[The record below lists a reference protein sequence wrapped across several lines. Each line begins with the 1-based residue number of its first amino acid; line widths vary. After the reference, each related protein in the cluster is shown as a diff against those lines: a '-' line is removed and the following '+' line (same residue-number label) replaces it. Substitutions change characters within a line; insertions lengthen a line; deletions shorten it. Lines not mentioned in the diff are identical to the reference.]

1 MTYRLPEFPDP
12 AKKMSV
18 YFLGSYLPRK
28 CGIATFTYDLAHAV
42 ESEIG
47 NGSCRIAAMNNR
59 KEGYN
64 YPPEVAFEIN
74 QNIIHDY
81 RLAADYV
88 NFSGADVVSL
98 QHEFGIY
105 GGPEGS
111 YIQHFLAYLKKPVV
125 TTFHTV
131 LQEPPAPYLKSLQE
145 VARLS
150 QAIVVMSRKGCDTL
164 QKVYGIPAEKI
175 FFIHH
180 GVPDVPFI
188 DPNFY
193 KDQFQVEGRFVILTF
208 GLLSSTKGI
217 ETVIKALPDIIRH
230 HPNVAYIVLGA
241 THPEIKKIHGE
252 EYRLS
257 LQRRVLRLGLE
268 KHVFFHN
275 RFVELKELCEFIGA
289 CDLYVTP
296 YLSRE
301 QITSGTLA
309 YALGMGKAVVSTPYC
324 YAREMLDNG
333 RGLLFDFG
341 NYKELAHTVCGLISN
356 EIKRHQMRK
365 KGYELGREM
374 VWEKVARQYA
384 NVFRYALDNYR
395 DQNQF
400 QSHVLPQEPLPEIN
414 LEYLSRLTDN
424 TGIIQHSVY
433 GIPDRR
439 FGYSTDD
446 VGRALVVI
454 LTAYNQTRD
463 EGLLGMADVYL
474 SFLRYAQLP
483 NGRFHNFMD
492 YSRKFLDDEG
502 GEDTLGRAIWGLGA
516 AVNSAPT
523 EGFRNLAREMF
534 EKAIEDINLTYPMS
548 RSYTIL
554 GLYGFLQRYS
564 GATGIRRIMQ
574 VIADE
579 LVNSYKPI
587 TDGFKWFGGQV
598 GYGPAKICQALLLAY
613 KAVGCEAY
621 KNIGL
626 EALDSLTKATL
637 CGEYFNFAGN
647 ECWIDDKQGRTPPI
661 EQPIDAG
668 YMVEAYMLA
677 YDITE
682 DNRYLELARS
692 AFEWFL
698 GRNRLGLPLYDFSS
712 GACHDGLECNSV
724 NLNQG
729 AESTICYLLANLAMQ
744 EHQIMRPPVSSTNL
758 SDLKAPAEALASAGV
773 SGAVE

>member
-1 MTYRLPEFPDP
+1 MTYRLPAFPGP
-12 AKKMSV
+12 AQLDIF
-18 YFLGSYLPRK
+18 FLGSYLPRK

-42 ESEIG
+42 EKEIG
-47 NGSCRIAAMNNR
+47 KGSCRIAAMNNR
-59 KEGYN
+59 KEGYD
-64 YPPEVAFEIN
+64 YPAEVAFEIN
-74 QNIIHDY
+74 QNMVHDY

-111 YIQHFLAYLKKPVV
+111 YIKQFLAYLKKPVV

-131 LQEPPAPYLKSLQE
+131 LQEPPISYLKSLQD

-150 QAIVVMSRKGCDTL
+150 QAVVVMSRKGREIL

-193 KDQFQVEGRFVILTF
+193 KDQFHVEGRFVILTF
-208 GLLSSTKGI
+208 GLLNANKGI
-217 ETVIKALPDIIRH
+217 ETVIKALPEIIRK
-230 HPNVAYIVLGA
+230 HPNVAYIILGA

-296 YLSRE
+296 YLVRE

-324 YAREMLDNG
+324 YAIEMLDSG
-333 RGLLFDFG
+333 RGVLFDFG
-341 NYKELAHTVCGLISN
+341 DYRKLSQVISNLIDN

-374 VWEKVARQYA
+374 VWEKVARQYME
-384 NVFRYALDNYR
+384 VFRYAIDNYR
-395 DQNQF
+395 EQF
-400 QSHVLPQEPLPEIN
+400 PSHVLPQEPLPELN
-414 LEYLSRLTDN
+414 LDHLSRLTDN

-439 FGYSTDD
+439 FGYSSDD
-446 VGRALVVI
+446 VARALAVA
-454 LTAYNQTRD
+454 LMAYNQTRD
-463 EGLLGMADVYL
+463 DGLLGMANIYL
-474 SFLRYAQLP
+474 SFLRYAQLS

-492 YSRKFLDDEG
+492 YSRQFLDEEG
-502 GEDTLGRAIWGLGA
+502 SEDTLGRAIWGLGA
-516 AVNSAPT
+516 AVRFAPT

-534 EKAIEDINLTYPMS
+534 EKAIEGISLNYPMS

-554 GLYGFLQRYS
+554 GLYSFLQRYS
-564 GATGIRRIMQ
+564 GATGIRRLLQ
-574 VIADE
+574 STADE
-579 LVNSYKPI
+579 LVESYQPVK
-587 TDGFKWFGGQV
+587 DGWKWFAGKV
-598 GYGPAKICQALLLAY
+598 SYGPAKICQALLLAY
-613 KAVGCEAY
+613 KVIGNETY
-621 KNIGL
+621 RNIAL
-626 EALDSLTKATL
+626 EALDFLTGATFT
-637 CGEYFNFAGN
+637 GEHFNFAGN
-647 ECWIDDKQGRTPPI
+647 ECWMEDDQGRPPPV
-661 EQPIDAG
+661 EQPIDTG

-677 YDITE
+677 HEITE
-682 DNRYLELARS
+682 DARYLDLART
-692 AFEWFL
+692 AFDWFL
-698 GRNRLGLPLYDFSS
+698 GRNRLGLPLYDFST
-712 GACHDGLECNSV
+712 GACHDGLECTGV

-729 AESTICYLLANLAMQ
+729 AESTICFLLASLVMQ
-744 EHQIMRPPVSSTNL
+744 EHQILRPPVSSPVQR
-758 SDLKAPAEALASAGV
+758 D
-773 SGAVE
+773 GAILPQESRYYGTVEK

>member
-1 MTYRLPEFPDP
+1 MYRLPEFPDP
-12 AKKMSV
+12 ARKMSV

-42 ESEIG
+42 ENEMG

-59 KEGYN
+59 KEGYD

-98 QHEFGIY
+98 QHEFGIF

-111 YIQHFLAYLKKPVV
+111 YIKQFIAYLRKPVV

-131 LQEPPAPYLKSLQE
+131 LTDPPAPYLKSLQE
-145 VARLS
+145 VAGLS
-150 QAIVVMSRKGCDTL
+150 QAVVVMSRRGRELL
-164 QKVYGIPAEKI
+164 QNVYGIPPEKI

-180 GVPDVPFI
+180 GVPDVPFV

-193 KDQFQVEGRFVILTF
+193 KDQFHVEGKFVILTF
-208 GLLSSTKGI
+208 GLLNSNKGI
-217 ETVIKALPDIIRH
+217 ETVIKALPDVIRK
-230 HPNVAYIVLGA
+230 HPDVAYMVLGA

-275 RFVELKELCEFIGA
+275 RFVDFKELCEFIGA

-296 YLSRE
+296 YLTRD

-333 RGLLFDFG
+333 RGVLFDFG
-341 NYKELAHTVCGLISN
+341 DFKELSQIISDLIAN

-365 KGYELGREM
+365 KGFELGREM
-374 VWEKVARQYA
+374 VWPKVARQYMK
-384 NVFRYALDNYR
+384 VFRYAVDNYR
-395 DQNQF
+395 EQVQV
-400 QSHVLPQEPLPEIN
+400 QSFVQLQEPLPEIN
-414 LEYLSRLTDN
+414 VDHLSRLTDN
-424 TGIIQHSVY
+424 TGIIQHSIY

-439 FGYSTDD
+439 HGYSTDD
-446 VGRALVVI
+446 VGRALVVA
-454 LTAYNQTRD
+454 LSAYSQIRD
-463 EGLLGMADVYL
+463 ERLLDVANTYI

-492 YSRKFLDDEG
+492 YSRQFLDEEG

-516 AVNSAPT
+516 AVRSGPT

-534 EKAIEDINLTYPMS
+534 EKAIEDIGLTYPMA

-554 GLYGFLQRYS
+554 GLYSFLQRYP
-564 GATGIRRIMQ
+564 GATGIKRLLQ
-574 VIADE
+574 EIADE
-579 LVNSYKPI
+579 LADSYKSI
-587 TDGFKWFGGQV
+587 KGEWKWFGGQV

-613 KAVGCEAY
+613 KIIGNEKY
-621 KNIGL
+621 KCIAL
-626 EALDSLTKATL
+626 EALDFLAGATFS
-637 CGEYFNFAGN
+637 GECFNFAGN
-647 ECWIDDKQGRTPPI
+647 DCWIDDKQNRTPPI
-661 EQPIDAG
+661 EQPIDPG
-668 YMVEAYMLA
+668 YMVEACLLA
-677 YDITE
+677 HYISE
-682 DNRYLELARS
+682 DARYLELART

-698 GRNRLGLPLYDFSS
+698 GRNRLGLPLYDFST
-712 GACHDGLECNSV
+712 GACYDGLECSGV

-729 AESTICYLLANLAMQ
+729 AESTICFLLANLEMQ
-744 EHQIMRPPVSSTNL
+744 EHQIMRPPVTASSVASTDVTSAANRTYG
-758 SDLKAPAEALASAGV
+758 AAE
-773 SGAVE
+773 